1 MGARGAQI
9 RELEA
14 VPGQDGVQE
23 ESSPVVVFEPE
34 HREVGAPA
42 EDWPGAGL
50 QGSAERLGLL
60 CRACQT
66 CGV

>member
-1 MGARGAQI
+1 MLEGGSQRGPD

-14 VPGQDGVQE
+14 VPGQAGVQE
-23 ESSPVVVFEPE
+23 DSSPVVVFEPE

-50 QGSAERLGLL
+50 QSSAE
-60 CRACQT
+60 
-66 CGV
+66 